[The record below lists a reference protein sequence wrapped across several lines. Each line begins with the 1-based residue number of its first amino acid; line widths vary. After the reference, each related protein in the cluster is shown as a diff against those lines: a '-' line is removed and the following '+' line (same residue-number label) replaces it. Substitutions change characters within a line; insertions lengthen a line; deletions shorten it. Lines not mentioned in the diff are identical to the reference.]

1 RLRRRK
7 KRKAGGVSPRNDGV
21 LSLQRSLHRM
31 EHESGQIRRTRRH
44 RSGVP
49 MILFLKNLLFTL
61 VVPGTVAVYLPLRL
75 VENRPAASGPVSA
88 AGGLV
93 LAAGPASTAGA
104 CGTSPRSGGERLR
117 RSTRR

>member
-1 RLRRRK
+1 
-7 KRKAGGVSPRNDGV
+7 
-21 LSLQRSLHRM
+21 
-31 EHESGQIRRTRRH
+31 
-44 RSGVP
+44 

-93 LAAGPASTAGA
+93 LVAGA
-104 CGTSPRSGGERLR
+104 CIYGWCVWDFSTFGRPLTCVTSSPSPDRSRSR
-117 RSTRR
+117 RS